1 MPPVYRAGLLAAPL
15 IACLGSA
22 PSAAKDEA
30 PQGTQ
35 VPALPSG
42 TKAPPGTGGIM
53 APPGDA
59 EEAIRSEF
67 RTMEKR
73 GTRDAYLLFVQR
85 HPQHPL
91 AQEASRRAAALARA
105 TPG

>member
-1 MPPVYRAGLLAAPL
+1 MPLIYRAGLFAAPL

-22 PSAAKDEA
+22 PASAKDEA

-85 HPQHPL
+85 HPEHPL
-91 AQEASRRAAALARA
+91 AKEASKRAAALAG
-105 TPG
+105 PPSG